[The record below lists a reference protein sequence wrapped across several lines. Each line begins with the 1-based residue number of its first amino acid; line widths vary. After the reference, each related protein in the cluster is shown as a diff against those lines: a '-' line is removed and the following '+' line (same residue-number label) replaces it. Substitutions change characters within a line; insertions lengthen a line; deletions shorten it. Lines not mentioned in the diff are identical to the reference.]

1 MQTTNKSNTLK
12 ILLGLAVI
20 YVVWGSTYLAIRVAV
35 ETIPPFFMASSR
47 FLVGGVLVAS
57 TLWLLQGFHLT
68 KRQWFDNAIVGGFM
82 ILGGNGLVSWAETSI
97 PSGIA
102 TLIVSMN
109 PLFFVLGEWAVAA
122 FRKDPHSSSHPN
134 WLTFVGLGL
143 GTVGLLILI
152 GPAFLSVSEEP
163 LEPLPVI
170 ALVMACLCWTIGSL
184 YSRYS
189 KNAADP
195 FTGSAAQMLCGG
207 LWLLI
212 VSVLLG
218 EVQNFSPGMVS
229 FESIYA
235 WLYLV
240 VAGSLIAFPIF
251 VWLMKHGSPTVVS
264 TYAYVNP
271 VVAVILGWWI
281 MNERIDA
288 RIFSASAAIVA
299 GVALISYS
307 KHSLKA
313 PVAPVAPESPVAP
326 EVSVEPEA

>member
-1 MQTTNKSNTLK
+1 MTPANNPITVK
-12 ILLGLAVI
+12 ILLGLAII

-35 ETIPPFFMASSR
+35 ETIPPFLMASTR

-57 TLWLLQGFHLT
+57 TIWILQGFHLT
-68 KRQWFDNAIVGGFM
+68 KRQWFDNAIIGGFM
-82 ILGGNGLVSWAETSI
+82 LLGGNGLVSWAEKSI

-102 TLIVSMN
+102 TLIISLN
-109 PLFFVLGEWAVAA
+109 PLFFVLGEWTVSAYQ
-122 FRKDPHSSSHPN
+122 KESSTNSKPN
-134 WLTFVGLGL
+134 WLTFVGLAL

-152 GPAFLSVSEEP
+152 GPALMSTSNTP
-163 LEPLPVI
+163 LDPLPVI

-207 LWLLI
+207 LWLLL
-212 VSVLLG
+212 VSALLG
-218 EVQNFSPGMVS
+218 EVQSFSPGSVS
-229 FESIYA
+229 FASIYA

-251 VWLMKHGSPTVVS
+251 VWLMKNGSPTIVS

-271 VVAVILGWWI
+271 IVAVILGWLI
-281 MNERIDA
+281 LNESVGM
-288 RIFSASAAIVA
+288 RIFVASAAIVL
-299 GVALISYS
+299 GVAFITYS
-307 KHSLKA
+307 KQVSKT
-313 PVAPVAPESPVAP
+313 PVDRES
-326 EVSVEPEA
+326 

>member
-1 MQTTNKSNTLK
+1 MQPTNKSNTLK

-109 PLFFVLGEWAVAA
+109 PLFFVLGEWAVAV

-143 GTVGLLILI
+143 GTAGLLILI

-163 LEPLPVI
+163 LEPIL
-170 ALVMACLCWTIGSL
+170 
-184 YSRYS
+184 
-189 KNAADP
+189 
-195 FTGSAAQMLCGG
+195 
-207 LWLLI
+207 
-212 VSVLLG
+212 
-218 EVQNFSPGMVS
+218 
-229 FESIYA
+229 
-235 WLYLV
+235 
-240 VAGSLIAFPIF
+240 SLIHLRRCRRKERCRRRGQQPHKKKITLDEVLITRLIF
-251 VWLMKHGSPTVVS
+251 TV
-264 TYAYVNP
+264 
-271 VVAVILGWWI
+271 
-281 MNERIDA
+281 
-288 RIFSASAAIVA
+288 
-299 GVALISYS
+299 
-307 KHSLKA
+307 
-313 PVAPVAPESPVAP
+313 
-326 EVSVEPEA
+326 